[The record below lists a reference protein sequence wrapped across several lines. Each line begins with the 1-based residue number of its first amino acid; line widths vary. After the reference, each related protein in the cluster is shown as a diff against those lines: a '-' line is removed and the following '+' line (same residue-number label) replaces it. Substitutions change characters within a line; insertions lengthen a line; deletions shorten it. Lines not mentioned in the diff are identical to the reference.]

1 MAEVGQRLGTGVYR
15 LSTLKNSRSRPVCT
29 GESPGS
35 LLAACTLSD
44 SRLKNESAR
53 DQREVHRRSRATQCY
68 SVNLTGSECKRGNAT
83 LPSATSLEL
92 DSSRFIRHVPA
103 AALCASA
110 RLQPLLQEKLL
121 PGRMTPWTRGA
132 VSIHRDTFRSPQN
145 VRAFCTVVY
154 ILAEQA
160 SRRRRRLEVHPD
172 ALHAST
178 RGYSNGSS
186 KHVPLLYRSRTS
198 YYDTLKVSPN
208 ATQSQIKSAYYKQSF
223 IYHPDKN
230 PGDDAATQH
239 FFEISEAYA
248 VLGNDILRKK
258 YDHGVLSRSHV
269 QSPASTETTGSPRQQ
284 QQQHPYRA
292 RRSSKPGEKVMFD
305 FDAFYQA
312 HYGEQLQRERDMRAR
327 KQRMQE
333 QQKENMSKWRQGK
346 RLEVTVG
353 MLLTVAGLLL
363 VNLCQS

>member
-1 MAEVGQRLGTGVYR
+1 MAEVGQRLGTGAYR
-15 LSTLKNSRSRPVCT
+15 LSTLRNSRSRPVCT

-35 LLAACTLSD
+35 LLVACTLSD
-44 SRLKNESAR
+44 SRLKNESTR

-68 SVNLTGSECKRGNAT
+68 SVNLTGSECKRENAT
-83 LPSATSLEL
+83 LPSATSWEL
-92 DSSRFIRHVPA
+92 DSSRFIRRVHT
-103 AALCASA
+103 AALSASA

-132 VSIHRDTFRSPQN
+132 VSIHRDTFRSPPN
-145 VRAFCTVVY
+145 LRAFCTVVY
-154 ILAEQA
+154 ILAKQA
-160 SRRRRRLEVHPD
+160 SRRRRRPEVHPD
-172 ALHAST
+172 TLHASS

-223 IYHPDKN
+223 VYHPDKN
-230 PGDDAATQH
+230 PGGDAATQH

-258 YDHGVLSRSHV
+258 YDQGVLSRSHV
-269 QSPASTETTGSPRQQ
+269 QSPASKETTGSPQ
-284 QQQHPYRA
+284 QQQHYRA
-292 RRSSKPGEKVMFD
+292 RRSSKAGEKIMFD

-312 HYGEQLQRERDMRAR
+312 HYGEQLQRERDMKAR

-333 QQKENMSKWRQGK
+333 QQEHMSKWTQGK
-346 RLEVTVG
+346 IMKMTVA
-353 MLLTVAGLLL
+353 MLMTMAGLLL
-363 VNLCQS
+363 VNVCES